1 VIPHRA
7 RQFLD
12 AGRTPTA
19 GDFALAREY
28 LEPDLLVLFARQ
40 HPRDIVHAAA
50 TARWLLTRGYS
61 HRELIAAAL
70 LHDIGKG
77 EQRRIDR
84 AVYVV
89 ADSTGLAG
97 RFAQPRSRFAI
108 RRALARTRDH
118 SSAGAAELKAR
129 GAPERVVELTLNH
142 HGPPGNDTMLAL
154 LQQADA
160 ES

>member
-1 VIPHRA
+1 MIRHRA
-7 RQFLD
+7 RQFLA
-12 AGRTPTA
+12 AGRSPTA
-19 GDFALAREY
+19 GDFALAREH
-28 LEPDLLVLFARQ
+28 LEPDLFVLFARQ

-61 HRELIAAAL
+61 HPELVAAAL

-84 AVYVV
+84 AAHVV
-89 ADSTGLAG
+89 AEAAGVAG
-97 RFAQPRSRFAI
+97 RAAQPRSRFAL
-108 RRALARTRDH
+108 RRALARSRDH
-118 SSAGAAELKAR
+118 SAAGAAELRAK
-129 GAPERVVELTLNH
+129 GAAARVVELTLNH
-142 HGPPGNDTMLAL
+142 HSPPGNDTMLAL